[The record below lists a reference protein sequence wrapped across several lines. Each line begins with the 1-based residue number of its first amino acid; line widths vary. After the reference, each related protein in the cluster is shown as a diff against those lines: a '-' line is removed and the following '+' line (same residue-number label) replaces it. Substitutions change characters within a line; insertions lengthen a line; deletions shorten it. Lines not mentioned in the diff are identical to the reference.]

1 MMTTM
6 PNSLPEALLLAAVS
20 FLAGFA
26 AGQPVEFRRDKATK
40 KVHVKVDPHPLS
52 KYFNL
57 FIITLILVG
66 VGFLVNFT
74 VDQRQCNG
82 EFQRTIR
89 ERADVS
95 VTESAARVDNDEA
108 VRNMV
113 VAFLAITPG
122 PDASER
128 SRQVLQTFDANY
140 MANVKA
146 QQAAAQ
152 KRADNPYP
160 HC

>member
-1 MMTTM
+1 M

-20 FLAGFA
+20 FLAGVA
-26 AGQPVEFRRDKATK
+26 AGQLVEFRRDKATK

-95 VTESAARVDNDEA
+95 VLDTAARVSNDEA

-113 VAFLAITPG
+113 VSFLAIAPG
-122 PDASER
+122 PNAREEERRVLEAFDASYRE
-128 SRQVLQTFDANY
+128 
-140 MANVKA
+140 NVAKQQEAAKA
-146 QQAAAQ
+146 
-152 KRADNPYP
+152 RADNPYP